1 MLLCSQDLKPF
12 TFRRLTKNERGG
24 RIEDRVTASKEYLS
38 LKELCARIP
47 YDDQTIRNLMTQGK
61 LLKGIHYFKPHSR
74 LIFKWTAIVEW
85 IERSE
90 SG

>member
-1 MLLCSQDLKPF
+1 M
-12 TFRRLTKNERGG
+12 
-24 RIEDRVTASKEYLS
+24 EDRITMSKEYLS
-38 LKELCARIP
+38 LKELCERIP

-61 LLKGIHYFKPHSR
+61 FRKGIHYFKPNGR